1 MPAPSPSTSRYD
13 AVVIGGGPAGLQ
25 AALTLGRM
33 HRRVLLLDSGEYR
46 NAPAEHMHN
55 FVTHDGTPPAE
66 FRAAARAEL
75 AAYATVTVRETA
87 ATAVVPDGDGFRVE
101 LGAALS
107 AGRDAGSDAGPDAGS
122 DAGAGGPLAT
132 RTVVLATGL
141 RDTIPAIPGLE
152 PLFGTVAAVCP
163 YCHGHELSG
172 KHVAVLGTGPH
183 VARVVFLLE
192 RIASRLTVLADG
204 GELDRGVRA
213 QLDDAGVAVRP
224 EAVKELRPSAAGATV
239 SFTDGPD
246 EEVGGV
252 FVAAEFAQRAPFAEQ
267 LGLDLLSSGAVE
279 VDAMGRT
286 SLPGVFAA
294 GDMAHTSAMPGPLA
308 SVLMAASSGLMAAVS
323 VDGEL
328 LGRDHPAP
336 QAA

>member
-1 MPAPSPSTSRYD
+1 MPAPDLSTSPYD
-13 AVVIGGGPAGLQ
+13 AVVVGGGPAGLQ

-46 NAPAEHMHN
+46 NATAEHMHN

-66 FRAAARAEL
+66 FRTAARAEL
-75 AAYATVTVRETA
+75 AAYATVTVRETG

-101 LGAALS
+101 LS
-107 AGRDAGSDAGPDAGS
+107 
-122 DAGAGGPLAT
+122 GGPGADTDGGAPLST
-132 RTVVLATGL
+132 RTVVLATGM
-141 RDTIPAIPGLE
+141 RDTLPAIPGLE

-172 KHVAVLGTGPH
+172 KRVAVLGSGPH

-204 GELDRGVRA
+204 GELDPGARA

-224 EAVKELRPSAAGATV
+224 EAVKELRPSAGGATV

-267 LGLDLLSSGAVE
+267 LGLDLLPSGAVE
-279 VDAMGRT
+279 IDAMGRT
-286 SLPGVFAA
+286 SVPGVFAA
-294 GDMAHTSAMPGPLA
+294 GDMAHTSAMPMPLA

-323 VDGEL
+323 LDAEL
-328 LGRDHPAP
+328 LSRDHPAP
-336 QAA
+336 TPA

>member
-1 MPAPSPSTSRYD
+1 MSATDPSNSPYD

-55 FVTHDGTPPAE
+55 FVTQDGTPPAE
-66 FRAAARAEL
+66 FRAAARADL
-75 AAYATVTVRETA
+75 AAYATVAVREAA
-87 ATAVVPDGDGFRVE
+87 ATAVVPHGAGFRVE
-101 LGAALS
+101 LG
-107 AGRDAGSDAGPDAGS
+107 GDAE
-122 DAGAGGPLAT
+122 GGEPLAT
-132 RTVVLATGL
+132 RTVVLATGM
-141 RDTIPAIPGLE
+141 RDTLPATPGLE

-172 KHVAVLGTGPH
+172 KHVAVLGSGPH
-183 VARVVFLLE
+183 VTRVAFLLE

-204 GELDRGVRA
+204 EELDPGVRA
-213 QLDDAGVAVRP
+213 QLADAGVAVRA
-224 EAVKELRPSAAGATV
+224 EAVKELVPSAAGATV

-252 FVAAEFAQRAPFAEQ
+252 FVSAEFAQRAPFAEQ

-286 SLPGVFAA
+286 SVPGVFAA
-294 GDMAHTSAMPGPLA
+294 GDMAHTPATPMPLA
-308 SVLMAASSGLMAAVS
+308 SVLAAASSGLMAAVA
-323 VDGEL
+323 VDAEL
-328 LGRDHPAP
+328 LGQDHPVP
-336 QAA
+336 QPA